1 MSARLIDGK
10 RIALETRLAA
20 GRAAA
25 AAGKDGRRAGPGHCV
40 GGRGSRFGGLRGLQG
55 KGLQGVGHR
64 VLRLPAAGLSLAGGA
79 EARVDAL
86 NARADVHG
94 ILVQMPLPE
103 HLDSDAIIDRI
114 SPRKDVDGFNTH
126 NVGLLAQ
133 RGRRPEF
140 VACTPAGVMVLLEH
154 TGLTIAG
161 MDAVVLG
168 RSNIVGL
175 PMAMLLQ
182 RADATVTVCHSRTRH
197 LAEHLRRADLVVAAI
212 GRPEFVRGDMLKP
225 GAVVVDVGIDRVPDP
240 AASKGYRLV
249 GDVDFAAA
257 REVASWIT
265 PVPGGVGPMTIAM
278 LMRQTVPAA
287 ERAARGRSTAV

>member
-25 AAGKDGRRAGPGHCV
+25 ELLARTGVVPGLATVLVGEDPASAVYVGSKERACKELGIA
-40 GGRGSRFGGLRGLQG
+40 SFGF
-55 KGLQGVGHR
+55 
-64 VLRLPAAGLSLAGGA
+64 RLPASASQA
-79 EARVDAL
+79 ELEAQVDAL
-86 NARADVHG
+86 NARPDVHG

-114 SPRKDVDGFNTH
+114 HPRKDVDGFNTL

-133 RGRRPEF
+133 RGRKPDF

-197 LAEHLRRADLVVAAI
+197 LADHLRRADLVVAAI
-212 GRPEFVRGDMLKP
+212 GRPEYVRADMLKP
-225 GAVVVDVGIDRVPDP
+225 GVVVVDVGINRVPDP
-240 AASKGYRLV
+240 TTSKGYRLV

-265 PVPGGVGPMTIAM
+265 PVPGGVGPMTIAT
-278 LMRQTVPAA
+278 LLANTLRAA
-287 ERAARGRSTAV
+287 ELQDAAR

>member
-10 RIALETRLAA
+10 RIALETRAAA

-25 AAGKDGRRAGPGHCV
+25 ELKARTGVVPGLATVLVGEDPASAVYVGSKERACKELGLN
-40 GGRGSRFGGLRGLQG
+40 SFGF
-55 KGLQGVGHR
+55 
-64 VLRLPAAGLSLAGGA
+64 RLSASASQA
-79 EARVDAL
+79 ELEAQVDAL
-86 NARADVHG
+86 NARDDVHG

-103 HLDSDAIIDRI
+103 HLDAEAIIDRI
-114 SPRKDVDGFNTH
+114 DPRKDVDGFNTH

-133 RGRRPEF
+133 RGRKPEF
-140 VACTPAGVMVLLEH
+140 VPCTPAGVMVLLEH

-161 MDAVVLG
+161 MDAAVLG

-182 RADATVTVCHSRTRH
+182 RADATVTILHSRSRH

-212 GRPEFVRGDMLKP
+212 GRPEFVRADMLKP
-225 GAVVVDVGIDRVPDP
+225 GAVVVDVGINRVPDP
-240 AASKGYRLV
+240 AMARGYRLV
-249 GDVDFAAA
+249 GDVEFAGA

-278 LMRQTVPAA
+278 LMRQTVQAA
-287 ERAARGRSTAV
+287 ERAARGA